1 MDAVNPTPAP
11 RPFLGLL
18 MRCCNVYARIYMTA
32 AGDAY
37 SGHCPR
43 CGRAVRVPIV
53 AEGGHSGRFF
63 EAG

>member
-1 MDAVNPTPAP
+1 MEAQPVPQP

-18 MRCCNVYARIYMTA
+18 MRCCNVYARIYMAA

-37 SGHCPR
+37 AGNCPR
-43 CGRAVRVPIV
+43 CGERVRVPIV
-53 AEGGHSGRFF
+53 KEGGTSGRFF